1 MFDCLDTFHSAAKLP
16 AAQKA
21 ASRPSPAVLARQYAG
36 RNWVR
41 FQARDDG
48 YSALAKVREIALYLN
63 AKIERT
69 SDDSIVL
76 LDLSLTEILALS
88 DRFGDTLGV
97 EAHISTTKAH

>member
-16 AAQKA
+16 SAQKA
-21 ASRPSPAVLARQYAG
+21 ATPSPAALARQYAG

-41 FQARDDG
+41 FQARDNG
-48 YSALAKVREIALYLN
+48 HSALAKVREIALYLN
-63 AKIERT
+63 AKVERT

-88 DRFGDTLGV
+88 DRFGDALGV
-97 EAHISTTKAH
+97 EAHISTAKAH